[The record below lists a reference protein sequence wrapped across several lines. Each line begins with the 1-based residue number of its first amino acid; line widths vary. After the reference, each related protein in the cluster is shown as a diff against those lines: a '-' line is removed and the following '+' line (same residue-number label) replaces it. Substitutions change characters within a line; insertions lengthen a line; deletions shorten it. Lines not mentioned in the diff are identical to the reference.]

1 MESVRK
7 GMRTFAAIAGGCLLV
22 WPPGSVAQLP
32 SEEMAQSPEIVVRGV
47 KTQNQRIRT
56 FAKTLTPARMD
67 DQFGRFMNPV
77 CPAMIGL
84 PLHEGEAI
92 VDRFRAVAK
101 ASRVPLGAKP
111 CVANILLI
119 AVKNKRVFIESLPGS
134 TPGLVHGLRRKRIA
148 TLARSPSPVSAWQ
161 VVGVLDENGLS
172 AASSTTDSDNPASA
186 APTVAS
192 NSASRLTKAT
202 QAGFLV
208 SVLVVE
214 RAALSQMSTRQFADY
229 AAMRTLAPIDPLSK
243 RHALAGNPNA
253 DLPAPS
259 ILSLFDK
266 NLSPVDAP
274 PSLTWWDFAFLRAL
288 YEIRMNKIAIFQR
301 SEIQSRMA
309 RHLAKVPPDE
319 L

>member
-1 MESVRK
+1 
-7 GMRTFAAIAGGCLLV
+7 MRTFAAIAGGCLLV
-22 WPPGSVAQLP
+22 SPLGSAAQLP
-32 SEEMAQSPEIVVRGV
+32 SEEMAQSPEIVIQGT
-47 KTQNQRIRT
+47 KTRKQRIRT

-101 ASRVPLGAKP
+101 ASRVPLAAKP
-111 CVANILLI
+111 CVANILMI
-119 AVKNKRVFIESLPGS
+119 AVKNKRVFIESLPAS
-134 TPGLVHGLRRKRIA
+134 TPGLVHEVRRNRIA
-148 TLARSPSPVSAWQ
+148 ALARSPSPVSAWQ
-161 VVGVLDENGLS
+161 VVGILDENGLA

-186 APTVAS
+186 VPTVTS
-192 NSASRLTKAT
+192 NSASRLTKST

-214 RAALSQMSTRQFADY
+214 RASLARMTTRQFADY
-229 AAMRTLAPIDPLSK
+229 AAMRTLAPIDPLST
-243 RHALAGNPNA
+243 RHVLAGNPNV
-253 DLPAPS
+253 DLPAPT

-266 NLSPVDAP
+266 GLSPADAP
-274 PSLTWWDFAFLRAL
+274 PSVTWWDFAFLRAL
-288 YEIRMNKIAIFQR
+288 YQIRMNKIAIFQR
-301 SEIQSRMA
+301 SEIQSRMT
-309 RHLAKVPPDE
+309 RYLAKVPPDE